1 MAIECICGIV
11 RHWNCPACNA
21 ADAERRMKEMRNA
34 DSYVVVEYPG
44 EDRQYKIIE
53 LEDKAI
59 PLSNQE
65 YQSLNV
71 HCNGPKIWPST
82 TRTQSRPTCRR
93 SDYDQRTNAPFP

>member
-65 YQSLNV
+65 YQSLERALQ
-71 HCNGPKIWPST
+71 WPEDLA
-82 TRTQSRPTCRR
+82 QYDKNAKPT
-93 SDYDQRTNAPFP
+93 NLPEIGL